1 MGPEDRRVPLAFE
14 EHDARIDAEAKV
26 QERMP
31 APDAFCG
38 EGVQKGV
45 RRAGRAFRG
54 AEGEQVKNGSERRVI
69 AHGEALQRAFT
80 VPRREQQGVG
90 HGLHI
95 RADVPEKMPRPRR
108 EGPRTDILFHQFG
121 MIRFPALPRNEN
133 VPAGAPELVA
143 ELLAIGH
150 VRRIRGEGDA
160 PIGVGFGGNGPFRG
174 GIGPEDC
181 EDGQGL
187 DAARREASP
196 TAASRRAASRRL
208 HSVRPALLQPGVMP
222 DKHQRR
228 AAAPREEAPAFQRL
242 EIGSG
247 AHVWDKLLGHGCLG
261 GKRRQRDGG
270 MAFSGTRTPR
280 AQEKG

>member
-1 MGPEDRRVPLAFE
+1 
-14 EHDARIDAEAKV
+14 
-26 QERMP
+26 MP

-174 GIGPEDC
+174 GIGPEGC

-187 DAARREASP
+187 DAAQGGGFTHRRVEAG
-196 TAASRRAASRRL
+196 RFRAAAL
-208 HSVRPALLQPGVMP
+208 LFRPALLQPGVMP

-242 EIGSG
+242 EIGNG

-261 GKRRQRDGG
+261 GKRRP
-270 MAFSGTRTPR
+270 T
-280 AQEKG
+280 